1 MPSLELVD
9 RHDQGVRGRYM
20 EYQSAH
26 DEGTTATTNGHGQ
39 QSSGNGHG
47 HRNGNGNGSPAK
59 GGNGTDLIFTVE
71 EGRNGS
77 NGRHPGSIPPVA
89 DPTDEYFGLEQELE
103 FRLARRRRNRYIAF
117 SALLIAFVAGIMV
130 HRAAK
135 DVEEGVEEV
144 EDDFRGKGYHLVGAK
159 GHSKPTSPTP
169 KPATTPVTSPTATA
183 PVEDEDVTEQMEEIE
198 AVAATASLWPTATP
212 PSSFDICP
220 PRLYPDIKS
229 QRDRKL
235 PVFHIGEFATVP
247 ESASQN
253 GNDDPTQ
260 ALNEEWEYALS
271 AMDLSDD
278 ASIIAVGFS
287 DYSGPPTADGDL
299 DYSAVGMVRTFAF
312 DCHRDAYHQIGQD
325 LRGSNDGEQFGH
337 RISTSSDGKTMA
349 VSAPSESYDGGSGF
363 VNVYYLDD
371 TQAQPKWSKLGSRID
386 DLDSSVSYSRIGHA
400 VSLSSRGET
409 LAILGITDVNS
420 YIIRVYSYDSHSNE
434 WKLKGKQLTV
444 TVNYGDSDDSSYE
457 YAPQISLSDAGDELS
472 VSDPEFGIVRYKYKW
487 QTAKWSQMESKGVNF
502 TYAELDDVDS
512 DAEWWIDGVATDRS
526 SNVVAFTAW
535 EDNYV
540 TDTYD
545 FQAIKLVD
553 FTTGQAVEGYDSLWK
568 DYAVGVDVAVAQDGG
583 VAAVVVSKY
592 DVDDDE
598 FWSDESII
606 GALTIVNKG
615 DDSSWSVLGK
625 GTESEG
631 MGVPGDFVSLSGD
644 GRIVAVGS
652 ADVVALYGV
661 ILPKGEGG
669 AGDHATTED
678 TSDNAASNADTV
690 DDADAD
696 TETGKFDICA
706 PYPDVDPGTSP
717 GVLDSLP
724 KSPDE
729 HTIAIAL
736 SSDGSIL
743 AIGIDSY
750 DGEDRG
756 LAKVFGYSCS
766 DAKYLPIGQDLFGEE
781 EFDGFGQSVDLSSD
795 GKTLVVGANQPPPGK
810 SGYVE
815 VYSLTEDCGDDGASF
830 EWKMVGQRIGD
841 LPDKV
846 GDVGREVKIS
856 HDGTVVTFLG
866 SVVSEADGGYDYDH
880 SFVRTVHHKKGEW
893 KPLGDDLVAS
903 VDFDEYGSETHIS
916 MAGDGNTLAVV
927 GSYGD
932 WMSKIYTYNKDK
944 KNWTE
949 VVIPSPGTSYDD
961 IDDTVYD
968 DDGGYGYVEWDDDIY
983 YMYFTGKDVSLNLDG
998 SILAVAGTGYTDTE
1012 EGAMVRM
1019 IRLDSSGNWTLS
1031 SDPIDFTDDYVLS
1044 AVDID
1049 DDGGHMAV
1057 GINSHTDGFDD
1068 QGALFVVSA
1077 ATDVDGDSLL
1087 DWSNTTGIV
1096 EGQSKDD
1103 LLGTRVVVSSDG
1115 TIAAASS
1122 RKGYVSFYKTLTSIV

>member
-9 RHDQGVRGRYM
+9 RHDQNSRGRYM
-20 EYQSAH
+20 EYQSAN
-26 DEGTTATTNGHGQ
+26 DDGTTATTNGHGQ
-39 QSSGNGHG
+39 SSSSSPSKG
-47 HRNGNGNGSPAK
+47 GS
-59 GGNGTDLIFTVE
+59 GNGTDLIFTVE

-77 NGRHPGSIPPVA
+77 SNGNGRHPGSIPPIA
-89 DPTDEYFGLEQELE
+89 DPSDEYFGLEQELE
-103 FRLARRRRNRYIAF
+103 FRLARRRRNRYIAMT
-117 SALLIAFVAGIMV
+117 ALLIAFIAGILV
-130 HRAAK
+130 HRAAH

-144 EDDFRGKGYHLVGAK
+144 EDDLRGGGYHLGVK
-159 GHSKPTSPTP
+159 GHSSKNKPSSPTH
-169 KPATTPVTSPTATA
+169 KPVNGPTAAGATA
-183 PVEDEDVTEQMEEIE
+183 SAADENVVEDVAEQIEEIE
-198 AVAATASLWPTATP
+198 EVATASLWPTATP

-229 QRDRKL
+229 QKDAKL

-247 ESASQN
+247 EVASSA
-253 GNDDPTQ
+253 NDGPTQ
-260 ALNEEWEYALS
+260 ATIENWEYALS

-287 DYSGPPTADGDL
+287 DYSGPPTDDGGL
-299 DYSAVGMVRTFAF
+299 KASYSAVGMVRTYAY
-312 DCHRDAYHQIGQD
+312 DCQRDGYHQIGQD
-325 LRGSNDGEQFGH
+325 LRGSNEGEQFGH

-349 VSAPSESYDGGSGF
+349 VSAPSESYDGGNGF
-363 VNVYYLDD
+363 VNVYFLDET
-371 TQAQPKWSKLGSRID
+371 TQPQPRWSKLGSRID
-386 DLDSSVSYSRIGHA
+386 NLDSSVGYSRVGHA
-400 VSLSSRGET
+400 ISLSSRGET
-409 LAILGITDVNS
+409 LAILGIADVNS
-420 YIIRVYSYDSHSNE
+420 YIVRVYEYDSFSKA
-434 WKLKGKQLTV
+434 WKLKGKQLSV
-444 TVNYGDSDDSSYE
+444 TVNYGDSDSSYE
-457 YAPQISLSDAGDELS
+457 FAPQISLSDTGDVLS

-487 QTAKWSQMESKGVNF
+487 QTAKWNAMESKGVNF

-512 DAEWWIDGVATDRS
+512 DSEWWIDGVATDRS
-526 SNVVAFTAW
+526 ADVVAFTAW
-535 EDNYV
+535 ENNYD

-553 FTTGQAVEGYDSLWK
+553 FTTGQPVEGYDALWK
-568 DYAVGVDVAVAQDGG
+568 DYAVGVNVAVAQDGG

-598 FWSDESII
+598 FWSDEAVI
-606 GALTIVNKG
+606 GALTILNKG
-615 DDSSWSVLGK
+615 SDSSWSILGK

-661 ILPKGEGG
+661 MLPDGEGG
-669 AGDHATTED
+669 AGDHETTED
-678 TSDNAASNADTV
+678 TSDA
-690 DDADAD
+690 DADAD
-696 TETGKFDICA
+696 GDAGTDAETGTSTAAKFEICA
-706 PYPDVDPGTSP
+706 PYPDTDPGTSP

-729 HTIAIAL
+729 HTIALAL
-736 SSDGSIL
+736 SSDASIL
-743 AIGIDSY
+743 AIGIDSF

-756 LAKVFGYSCS
+756 LAKVYAWSCS
-766 DAKYLPIGQDLFGEE
+766 DAKYMPVGQDLFGGE

-795 GKTLVVGANQPPPGK
+795 GKTLAVGANQPPPGK

-815 VYSLTEDCGDDGASF
+815 IYSLAEDGGDDGASF
-830 EWKMVGQRIGD
+830 EWKLVGQRIAD
-841 LPDKV
+841 LPDNV

-856 HDGTVVTFLG
+856 HDGAVVSILG
-866 SVVSEADGGYDYDH
+866 SIVSETADGYGYDH
-880 SFVRTVHHKKGEW
+880 SFVRTVHNKNGEW
-893 KPLGDDLVAS
+893 KTLGDDLIAS

-916 MAGDGNTLAVV
+916 LAGDGNTLAVV

-932 WMSKIYTYNKDK
+932 WMSKIYSYNKDK
-944 KNWTE
+944 QNWTE

-961 IDDTVYD
+961 LDDWEYD

-983 YMYFTGKDVSLNLDG
+983 YSYFTGKDVALNFDG
-998 SILAVAGTGYTDTE
+998 TILAVAGTGYTNTE

-1019 IRLDSSGNWTLS
+1019 LRLDDASGNWTLS
-1031 SDPIDFTDDYVLS
+1031 TDPIDFTDDYVLS
-1044 AVDID
+1044 SVDID

-1068 QGALFVVSA
+1068 QGALFVVNAVS
-1077 ATDVDGDSLL
+1077 DVDGDSLL

-1103 LLGTRVVVSSDG
+1103 LLGSRVVVSSDG
-1115 TIAAASS
+1115 TVAAASS
-1122 RKGYVSFYKTLTSIV
+1122 RKGYVSFYKTTSD

>member
-1 MPSLELVD
+1 
-9 RHDQGVRGRYM
+9 M
-20 EYQSAH
+20 EYQSAN
-26 DEGTTATTNGHGQ
+26 DDGTTATTNGHGQ
-39 QSSGNGHG
+39 SASNGG
-47 HRNGNGNGSPAK
+47 GSPTKK

-71 EGRNGS
+71 EGRGRNGH
-77 NGRHPGSIPPVA
+77 GRHPGSVPPVA

-103 FRLARRRRNRYIAF
+103 FRLARRRRNRYIAL
-117 SALLIAFVAGIMV
+117 SALLVAFVAGIVV
-130 HRAAK
+130 HRAARG
-135 DVEEGVEEV
+135 VEEGVEEV
-144 EDDFRGKGYHLVGAK
+144 EDDLRGSGYHIGVK
-159 GHSKPTSPTP
+159 GHSKNKPSGPTS
-169 KPATTPVTSPTATA
+169 KPATSPTAA
-183 PVEDEDVTEQMEEIE
+183 EDVAEQMEEIE
-198 AVAATASLWPTATP
+198 AVATASLWPTATP

-220 PRLYPDIKS
+220 PRLYPDIQS
-229 QRDRKL
+229 QKDRKL

-247 ESASQN
+247 ESASSN
-253 GNDDPTQ
+253 GGGNDDPLQ
-260 ALNEEWEYALS
+260 ALDEEWEYALS

-278 ASIIAVGFS
+278 ASVIAVGFS
-287 DYSGPPTADGDL
+287 DYSGPPTAGGGL
-299 DYSAVGMVRTFAF
+299 QASYSAVGMVRTFAF
-312 DCHRDAYHQIGQD
+312 DCQRDAYHQIGQD
-325 LRGSNDGEQFGH
+325 LRGSNEGEQFGH

-349 VSAPSESYDGGSGF
+349 ISAPSESYDGGAGF
-363 VNVYYLDD
+363 VNVYFLDES
-371 TQAQPKWSKLGSRID
+371 QSQPRWSKLGSRID
-386 DLDSSVSYSRIGHA
+386 NLDSSVAYSRIGHA
-400 VSLSSRGET
+400 ISLSSRGET
-409 LAILGITDVNS
+409 LAILGLTDANS
-420 YIIRVYSYDSHSNE
+420 YIVRVYAYDSHSDA
-434 WKLKGKQLTV
+434 WKLKGKQLTATV
-444 TVNYGDSDDSSYE
+444 TYGDADSSYE
-457 YAPQISLSDAGDELS
+457 FAPQISLSDAGDELS
-472 VSDPEFGIVRYKYKW
+472 ISDPEFGIVRYKYKL
-487 QTAKWSQMESKGVNF
+487 QTAKWSQMKSKRVNF
-502 TYAELDDVDS
+502 TYAELDHVDS
-512 DAEWWIDGVATDRS
+512 DSEWWIDGVATDRS
-526 SNVVAFTAW
+526 ADVVAFTAW
-535 EDNYV
+535 ENNYD
-540 TDTYD
+540 TDSYD

-553 FTTGQAVEGYDSLWK
+553 FTTGQPVEGYDSLWK
-568 DYAVGVDVAVAQDGG
+568 DYAVGVNVAVAQDGG

-606 GALTIVNKG
+606 GALTILNKG
-615 DDSSWSVLGK
+615 GDSSWSVLGT

-661 ILPKGEGG
+661 ILPEGEGG

-678 TSDNAASNADTV
+678 TSDNAGSNADTDAGSETDV
-690 DDADAD
+690 DADAD
-696 TETGKFDICA
+696 TEAGKFDICA
-706 PYPDVDPGTSP
+706 PYPDVEPGTSP

-729 HTIAIAL
+729 HTIAFAL
-736 SSDGSIL
+736 SSDASFI

-756 LAKVFGYSCS
+756 LAKVYGWSCS
-766 DAKYLPIGQDLFGEE
+766 DAKYMPIGQDLFGEE
-781 EFDGFGQSVDLSSD
+781 EFDGFGQSVDLTSD

-815 VYSLTEDCGDDGASF
+815 VYSLAEDGGDDGASF
-830 EWKMVGQRIGD
+830 EWKLVGQRIGD
-841 LPDKV
+841 LPDNV

-866 SVVSEADGGYDYDH
+866 SIVSEAADGYGYDH
-880 SFVRTVHHKKGEW
+880 SFVRTVHNKDGEW

-961 IDDTVYD
+961 LDDWEYD

-983 YMYFTGKDVSLNLDG
+983 YSYFTGKDVSLNFDG
-998 SILAVAGTGYTDTE
+998 KILAVAGTGYTDTE

-1019 IRLDSSGNWTLS
+1019 LRLDSSGNWTLS
-1031 SDPIDFTDDYVLS
+1031 SDPIDFIDDYVLS

-1077 ATDVDGDSLL
+1077 ISDVDGDSLL

-1096 EGQSKDD
+1096 EGQNKDD
-1103 LLGTRVVVSSDG
+1103 LLGSRVVVSSDG

-1122 RKGYVSFYKTLTSIV
+1122 RKGYVSFYKTLTNQ